1 MARIALLEDDDL
13 TAEQRAQVEAVEAA
27 GGDASVLRA
36 TAHLPEFF
44 KAYFAFYYTAH
55 EGGLLPAALKELV
68 RLKIARLNDCF
79 T

>member
-1 MARIALLEDDDL
+1 MARVHLLEDSEL
-13 TAEQRAQVEAVEAA
+13 SAEALATVKTVEQT

-36 TAHLPEFF
+36 TAHCEEMFNN
-44 KAYFAFYYTAH
+44 YFRFYYPAH
-55 EGGLLPAALKELV
+55 QGGIISPDLKELV